1 MAEKKLE
8 KLSDEQLAKL
18 SYEDGL
24 KQLEELLAKVESGEL
39 PLEQAV
45 TAYEKGMQLL
55 KQLKK
60 LLSGAEARLKLI
72 KEEQGEIVTE

>member
-1 MAEKKLE
+1 MAEKKSE

-18 SYEDGL
+18 SYEEGL

-45 TAYEKGMQLL
+45 TAYEKGMKLL
-55 KQLKK
+55 KHLKQ